1 MHRVM
6 MVSIALILV
15 TGIARSTVAQPAAD
29 PEMLLGTLNVAC
41 QQQGNLAACVKFGV
55 IIGSHSQRSPQAGP
69 VTS

>member
-29 PEMLLGTLNVAC
+29 PEMLLGTLNVSSDYNAAT
-41 QQQGNLAACVKFGV
+41 QGLILIALLTLRGLTAAR
-55 IIGSHSQRSPQAGP
+55 GSEQ
-69 VTS
+69 